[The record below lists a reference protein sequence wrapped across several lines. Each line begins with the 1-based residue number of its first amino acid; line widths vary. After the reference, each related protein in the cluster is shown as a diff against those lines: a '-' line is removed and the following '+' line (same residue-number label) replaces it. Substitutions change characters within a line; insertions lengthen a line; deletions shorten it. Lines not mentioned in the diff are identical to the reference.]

1 MNDTIGAYLILALL
15 GAVAVYDAA
24 RAHIRRAHRTVK
36 AALLDLDEPT
46 GEELAAF
53 VEHTTGV
60 RVSPEQIQ
68 VFTWLDGRRDITVS
82 PRGVD
87 TTWVTNYR
95 TCDTIEVDYI
105 LDPGTR
111 VKDLGVLCACPN
123 CRAAF
128 QAATGLEAA
137 PGGEV
142 EPDID
147 NFDAGDTL
155 GAWNGRINRTPSTH
169 LSR

>member
-1 MNDTIGAYLILALL
+1 MNDTLGTYAILALL

-87 TTWVTNYR
+87 T
-95 TCDTIEVDYI
+95 E
-105 LDPGTR
+105 
-111 VKDLGVLCACPN
+111 
-123 CRAAF
+123 
-128 QAATGLEAA
+128 
-137 PGGEV
+137 
-142 EPDID
+142 
-147 NFDAGDTL
+147 
-155 GAWNGRINRTPSTH
+155 GRPW
-169 LSR
+169 

>member
-1 MNDTIGAYLILALL
+1 VILAHRCQC
-15 GAVAVYDAA
+15 GHIDFHHNA
-24 RAHIRRAHRTVK
+24 RGTCSMK
-36 AALLDLDEPT
+36 PCLCSGKTLNPEPET
-46 GEELAAF
+46 L
-53 VEHTTGV
+53 
-60 RVSPEQIQ
+60 P
-68 VFTWLDGRRDITVS
+68 
-82 PRGVD
+82 
-87 TTWVTNYR
+87 TWVTNYR

-147 NFDAGDTL
+147 NFDASDTL